1 MIIDTNTAIA
11 QDVTLVVK
19 WPPIMSH
26 YFWQLCQTFLI
37 AGRSGGQRLSRFF
50 DRGTLRTKGLFVDTP
65 AHCNLYM
72 DKSNQIGSPMIS
84 LLDGDEWPSWDRGQR
99 PATWTHSYPW
109 QSRASETPRRPPTN
123 SLLPGVRSQ
132 KAGRLLAGKWVAHLL
147 IASPACAQA
156 ATSYHLT

>member
-1 MIIDTNTAIA
+1 MDISEEKLSLLVNWKCHSCKIEVDCNIKHKMIIDTNTAIA

-50 DRGTLRTKGLFVDTP
+50 DRGALRTKGLFVDTP

-84 LLDGDEWPSWDRGQR
+84 LSDGDEWGRVER
-99 PATWTHSYPW
+99 ATTGHLDSFLSVAK
-109 QSRASETPRRPPTN
+109 QSKRDAS
-123 SLLPGVRSQ
+123 S
-132 KAGRLLAGKWVAHLL
+132 
-147 IASPACAQA
+147 SPN
-156 ATSYHLT
+156 

>member
-1 MIIDTNTAIA
+1 MDVSEEKLSLLVNWKCHSCKIEVDCNIKHKMIIDTNTAIA

-50 DRGTLRTKGLFVDTP
+50 DRGVLRTKGLFVDTP

-84 LLDGDEWPSWDRGQR
+84 LSDGDEWPSREAR
-99 PATWTHSYPW
+99 ATTGHLDSFL
-109 QSRASETPRRPPTN
+109 SGKAERARRLVPN
-123 SLLPGVRSQ
+123 
-132 KAGRLLAGKWVAHLL
+132 
-147 IASPACAQA
+147 
-156 ATSYHLT
+156 